1 MRWVPSSNVLRAPVA
16 AVLIAA
22 AGLGVSAC
30 ALTQNDSEVDVV
42 AGKQLFV
49 ERCGSCHVLNRAGTK
64 GVTGPNLDQ
73 AFQQSLKD
81 GLGRSGIRGAVRS
94 QINSPAI
101 ESQMPADLVKGDQ
114 ADQVA
119 AYVAQVVARPGKDAG
134 LLATAVKEAGGGEPA
149 VAKGGALEVDA
160 DPNGQLLYVS
170 NEARAE
176 AGDLTVRSKNE
187 SSTPHNIVIDGKGK
201 GEVVQGGGVSEFEA
215 SFDAGK
221 YTYYCSVQG
230 HRQAGMEGT
239 LTVR

>member
-73 AFQQSLKD
+73 AFQQAVKD
-81 GLGRSGIRGAVRS
+81 GMGRSGIRGAVRS
-94 QINSPAI
+94 QINAPAI
-101 ESQMPADLVKGDQ
+101 ESQMPADLVKGDE

-119 AYVAQVVARPGKDAG
+119 AYVAQVVARPGEDTG
-134 LLATAVKEAGGGEPA
+134 LLATAVKEAGGGKPA
-149 VAKGGALEVDA
+149 VAKGGTLEVDA
-160 DPNGQLLYVS
+160 DPNGQLLYVTDQ
-170 NEARAE
+170 ARAE
-176 AGDLTVRSKNE
+176 AGDLTVRSKNA
-187 SSTPHNIVIDGKGK
+187 SSTPHNIVIDDKGK
-201 GEVVQGGGVSEFEA
+201 GQVVQGGGVSEFEA